1 MVAIKP
7 SILTAALAGAFS
19 ALAWPWLWP
28 YFNDPAPSATV
39 WLVGGSLA
47 FIALPAHALVVGMG
61 RSPVPGGNGVDSALL
76 KRIAAWL
83 AAAGATAVLM
93 AVWR

>member
-1 MVAIKP
+1 MNITP
-7 SILTAALAGAFS
+7 TYLTAALAGAFS

-28 YFNDPAPSATV
+28 YLNDPAPSATL

-47 FIALPAHALVVGMG
+47 FIGFPAHALVVGMG
-61 RSPVPGGNGVDSALL
+61 HSQAPSGKGVDSALL

-83 AAAGATAVLM
+83 AAAGSMAAVM
-93 AVWR
+93 AIWR